1 MTRVDQR
8 GAVERIAAP
17 QQDVVSAATNISQP
31 EKCKGIAMEMPTTGM
46 ARISEPMS
54 RDLS

>member
-1 MTRVDQR
+1 M
-8 GAVERIAAP
+8 
-17 QQDVVSAATNISQP
+17 VSAATSISQP
-31 EKCKGIAMEMPTTGM
+31 EKCKGIAMEMTTTGT